1 MELLQG
7 LLHINQLLGT
17 LIAEHGNLVYAVLF
31 LVVFCEIGLLPL
43 FFLPGDPLL
52 FFCGAF
58 CAAGALSIWLLLP
71 LLFAAAVLGSL
82 LSYWL
87 GRGLGEQAYLR
98 NYRWLDRDALARAH
112 AFYERYGRVTFL
124 VSPFVAVVR
133 TFAPFAGGVSGMT
146 FGKFLPAVVAGAAL
160 WVGTLL
166 IGGYFFGN
174 IPLIRD
180 HIGAIVLLGLAL
192 GLSSLALGPVLR
204 RARQADVMDEQ
215 P

>member
-1 MELLQG
+1 MDLLQI
-7 LLHINQLLGT
+7 LLHLNQFLAT
-17 LIAEHGNLVYAVLF
+17 LIAEHGELAYAVLF
-31 LVVFCEIGLLPL
+31 VVVFSEIGLLPL

-58 CAAGALSIWLLLP
+58 CATGALSLWLLLP
-71 LLFAAAVLGSL
+71 LLFAAAVLGTL

-87 GRGLGEQAYLR
+87 GRMLGEQAYER
-98 NYRWLDRDALARAH
+98 NYRWLDRSALDRAH

-124 VSPFVAVVR
+124 MSPFVAVVR

-160 WVGTLL
+160 WVGILVV
-166 IGGYFFGN
+166 GGYYFGN

-180 HIGAIVLLGLAL
+180 HVGGIVLLGLGL
-192 GLSSLALGPVLR
+192 GLLSLAFGSLLKKGRQWVAGGPK
-204 RARQADVMDEQ
+204 
-215 P
+215 